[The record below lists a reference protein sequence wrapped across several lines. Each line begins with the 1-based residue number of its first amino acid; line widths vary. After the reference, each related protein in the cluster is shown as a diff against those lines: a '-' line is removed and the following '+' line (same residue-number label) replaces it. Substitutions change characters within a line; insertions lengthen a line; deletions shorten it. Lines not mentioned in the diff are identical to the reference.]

1 MKPTTCKKTLLSF
14 MFAILASLSSFAQ
27 QTLWVGQSYTFDVGS
42 SVVGLT
48 ANMSWSTS
56 GGYLSLSG
64 SGFYRTITVTQYFSG
79 TATVTCEW
87 DYKLTGNG
95 SYTHTKRQVT
105 ISCRDN
111 QVSISPTALTMS
123 PGETKY
129 VSYRHQ
135 YDNQY
140 TSAANVYFQST
151 NPSVA
156 RVDERTGEVYAVNSG
171 TAYINVYSKVS
182 SVSPYCLVTVNK
194 VEPTSVSLPNTLT
207 MTVGETKTLT
217 PSFYPSN
224 AQTSYTWT
232 SSNSEVAT
240 VNSSGYINA
249 KKYGNTTI
257 KVYTANGLTAS
268 CDVTVNK
275 KQLTISSS
283 IQSGIVRKGTELALT
298 SPYKDVEIYYTT
310 DGTEPTLMSSKYEG
324 PIIISDDITIKA
336 FGILDGYINSKVLTL
351 ALKVTSLDLI
361 ANQSILLY
369 NYQHIQV
376 EFNEEI
382 KKDINFDKI
391 KVSTD
396 DREID
401 FLAIIQDA
409 SIYIVLDEKIPGA
422 LYTVSIPEHSVI
434 NQLDQPNY
442 NVIQSYKYKEDI
454 NRVNFK
460 SITCGGQLYCLALT
474 EDGHLYSWGSENDP
488 IGRDCVDYEDAH
500 NPTKI
505 AGLENIIK
513 YGIGSKYGRQSL
525 TSYALTSDGVL
536 YAWGENEYGELGQ
549 GNREYVKYPIVIQ
562 RGVKDAYAT
571 DRNLFF
577 VKTDGTLWGAGDNEY
592 HQLGIESSSTYVF
605 KKLSDNVSRIGGA
618 TQEYCYVIK
627 EDSSLWGS
635 GGHHTSSYDWY
646 LGNESGTS
654 KNFVKIL
661 ENVRDVYVYRGYA
674 NVFAITNDLYLY
686 GWGYNKYGELG
697 LGHKNKILT
706 PSIIKDNITDISIT
720 DSYALAIDVNR
731 KLWAW
736 GDNEYGS
743 LGTGDNVSTLVPVF
757 VHGDIK
763 SIECISHYSSA
774 IDNSNN
780 LLSWGDNGYGWYRN
794 GESLSTKSRVT
805 PELILTD
812 IKDRDTA
819 VSAGTYNY
827 AIGLNGCLWS
837 WTINPPSTPKIEGI
851 DKINHISCPKNITIY
866 KDKYGVIPLTI
877 DPINGYFNY
886 IDWHSENE
894 DIVKCTSQGLLL
906 AKKTGETN
914 VSVSVIGEDKCEY
927 TSTIHVTVI
936 EDDDSGFL
944 DTIIDNSNDIEIYNL
959 QGLPCKTSDIN
970 NIPPGIYIIKQG
982 KTIKKI
988 MVN

>member
-1 MKPTTCKKTLLSF
+1 MLV
-14 MFAILASLSSFAQ
+14 ILVSLSSFAQ
-27 QTLWVGQSYTFDVGS
+27 QTLWVGQSYTFDVSS
-42 SVVGLT
+42 SVMGIT
-48 ANMSWSTS
+48 ANMSWSTN

-111 QVSISPTALTMS
+111 QVSISPTSMTMS
-123 PGETKY
+123 PGETRY

-140 TSAANVYFQST
+140 TSAANAYFQST

-182 SVSPYCLVTVNK
+182 STSPYCLVTVNK

-217 PSFYPSN
+217 PSLYPSN
-224 AQTSYTWT
+224 AQTSFTWT

-249 KKYGNTTI
+249 KKHGNTTI
-257 KVYTANGLTAS
+257 QVYTTNGLNAS

-275 KQLTISSS
+275 KQLTISSN
-283 IQSGIVRKGTELALT
+283 IQSGIVRKGTELTLT

-310 DGTEPTLMSSKYEG
+310 DGTKPTVMSSKYEG
-324 PIIISDDITIKA
+324 TIIISDDITINA
-336 FGILDGYINSKVLTL
+336 FAILDGYIDSEVL
-351 ALKVTSLDLI
+351 ALDFEVTSLDLT
-361 ANQSILLY
+361 ANQSALLY

-391 KVSTD
+391 TVSAD

-409 SIYIVLDEKIPGA
+409 SIYIVLDEKIPGV
-422 LYTVSIPEHSVI
+422 LYTVSIPAHSVI
-434 NQLDQPNY
+434 NRLNQTNF
-442 NVIQSYKYKEDI
+442 NIIQSYKYKVDN

-460 SITCGGQLYCLALT
+460 SIACAGQLYCLALT
-474 EDGHLYSWGSENDP
+474 EDGHLYSWGSTSDP
-488 IGRDCVDYEDAH
+488 IGRDCINYEDAQT
-500 NPTKI
+500 PAI
-505 AGLENIIK
+505 IGGLENVIK
-513 YGIGSKYGRQSL
+513 YGISSKYGGQSQ

-549 GNREYVKYPIVIQ
+549 GNRESVKYPIVIQ
-562 RGVKDAYAT
+562 RGVKDAYAAN
-571 DRNLFF
+571 RNLFF

-592 HQLGIESSSTYVF
+592 HQLGIESSSTYIF
-605 KKLSDNVSRIGGA
+605 KKLLDNVSRIGGA
-618 TQEYCYVIK
+618 TQDYCYVIK

-635 GGHHTSSYDWY
+635 GGHHTSYYDWY
-646 LGNESGTS
+646 LGNASGTS

-661 ENVRDVYVYRGYA
+661 ENVREVYVSSGYA
-674 NVFAITNDLYLY
+674 DVFAITNDLYLY
-686 GWGYNKYGELG
+686 GWGYNEYGELG

-720 DSYALAIDVNR
+720 DSYVLAIDVYS

-743 LGTGDNVSTLVPVF
+743 LGTGNNVSTLVPVF
-757 VHGDIK
+757 VHEDIK

-774 IDNSNN
+774 IDNNNN
-780 LLSWGDNGYGWYRN
+780 LLSWGDNGNGWYHN

-805 PELILTD
+805 PELILTN

-819 VSAGTYNY
+819 VRGGTYNY
-827 AIGLNGCLWS
+827 AIGLNGCLWY
-837 WTINPPSTPKIEGI
+837 WTINPPKTPKMEGI

-877 DPINGYFNY
+877 DPINGYFNNIEWY
-886 IDWHSENE
+886 SDNE

-906 AKKTGETN
+906 SKKTGEAN
-914 VSVSVIGEDKCEY
+914 VSVSVIVEGKCKY
-927 TSTIHVTVI
+927 TSTTHVIVV
-936 EDDDSGFL
+936 EDNDSGIL
-944 DTIIDNSNDIEIYNL
+944 DTIIDSSKDIEIYNL
-959 QGLPCKTSDIN
+959 QGLPCKAVDIN
-970 NIPPGIYIIKQG
+970 NIPSGIYILKQG
-982 KTIKKI
+982 NAIKKI
-988 MVN
+988 IVK